1 MCHHHDA
8 YHWDYIGQSE
18 SGMEA
23 IHYNDSSDA
32 QNNQTQWR
40 STFPFII
47 PSQVWSGAHCGARA
61 SEIMSYLLHQSGL
74 TVGDRLIAHSR
85 PHQVLDT
92 STLSTLLLMLCEN
105 PQVIKMRLWLH
116 IWACCSLMSPSGHTI
131 LWLFALRPQM
141 QPCSIC
147 LMDCDI
153 KFEWT
158 YLTHSKQSRISIFTF
173 LLFCLWLWSES
184 SLVSSSSVIVSGCDH
199 WRGSSP
205 SSHSCGHGSS
215 VSCPRTKHI
224 FNNYLKTPITSI
236 LTNIL
241 LTLGILNFL
250 GVMIDH
256 VEIKSLSV
264 I

>member
-85 PHQVLDT
+85 PHLVLDT

-116 IWACCSLMSPSGHTI
+116 I
-131 LWLFALRPQM
+131 
-141 QPCSIC
+141 
-147 LMDCDI
+147 
-153 KFEWT
+153 
-158 YLTHSKQSRISIFTF
+158 
-173 LLFCLWLWSES
+173 
-184 SLVSSSSVIVSGCDH
+184 
-199 WRGSSP
+199 
-205 SSHSCGHGSS
+205 
-215 VSCPRTKHI
+215 
-224 FNNYLKTPITSI
+224 
-236 LTNIL
+236 
-241 LTLGILNFL
+241 
-250 GVMIDH
+250 
-256 VEIKSLSV
+256 
-264 I
+264 